1 MSTPLAHWL
10 RDNRDLLLTRWL
22 TLLDQRVFAGN
33 GAVAHNS
40 GDQIAHPDERNVLLR
55 SIYDGLV
62 SAAAGDYMPL
72 DECLRLLRALR
83 THPGEDELPQQL
95 ALTFQLRRAAWE
107 MIFKPGQPPN
117 GHAPHEWNQLVE
129 EFDQLLDY
137 VAVATV
143 NQWLSAAEVVQ
154 RELNETRL
162 LVESLYHD
170 TEATDRT
177 TLQVSNLNQI
187 AQGLSASMDRA
198 QQLEIVGAKLQA
210 ALEVALLS
218 IWLFD
223 AQSQTLALA
232 RSWGPATAPPA
243 DMRVDI
249 ADAGDLTARAFQ
261 LGEAVAES
269 DVDAALQGPWHMPGF
284 AVLSVP
290 MIAQRQVIGV
300 IVIQDPSVQTIMDR
314 SQQDFVKSAA
324 SQAAI
329 AIENARL
336 YDEVLSFNSV
346 LEQRITER
354 TRQLQI
360 ERDTLE
366 TVHEIAMEISSTLD
380 RDSLLQV
387 SLNALAK
394 LAGVTHGSI
403 MLVEP
408 ETEHL
413 VDCAVLDRPGDIGFR
428 RFAIGQGIVG
438 WVAQHKKPAVI
449 ADITKDPRWVDPP
462 DADGIHKQVGS
473 MIAVPLIAHH
483 QMLGVLLLSHDDNGY
498 FNEDHLRL
506 LNASAGQIAIGI
518 NNAQLYTELE
528 KELMHRSEMFQRQEV
543 EASQSQAILQSL
555 SDGVIVCG
563 EDGSVLAANMACELI
578 LERSI
583 EELVIWNL
591 PELFRRL
598 LGRRADEVPVEAL
611 LAQPT
616 DEHHRP
622 RTFSTV
628 YQTGTRM
635 ISITLGPVLNSKEA
649 LMGAVA
655 VFRDITRE
663 IASDRLKTEFIGTVS
678 HELRTPMTSIKGF
691 TQLLSMGSLG
701 PVNDT
706 QKEFLQIIQM
716 NAERMISI
724 INDLLDI
731 TKIETGSVELDMRPL
746 HMAEALSTVVIELQP
761 SIRAREHTLT
771 ISIPPGLPLVRADA
785 RRLNQILAN
794 MLSNAVKYTPRGG
807 SIALEAREVDIEV
820 VPEHLREGLKVKS
833 RYALI
838 EIRDTGVGIAA
849 EELDR
854 IFDRF
859 YRTENPL
866 KVEAGGTGLGL
877 SLVHPLIELFGG
889 RVWVQSTLNE
899 GSTFSFIIPA
909 A

>member
-40 GDQIAHPDERNVLLR
+40 GDQIAHLDERNVLLR

-170 TEATDRT
+170 TA
-177 TLQVSNLNQI
+177 
-187 AQGLSASMDRA
+187 
-198 QQLEIVGAKLQA
+198 
-210 ALEVALLS
+210 
-218 IWLFD
+218 
-223 AQSQTLALA
+223 
-232 RSWGPATAPPA
+232 ATAPPA

-284 AVLSVP
+284 AVVSVP

-528 KELMHRSEMFQRQEV
+528 KGLMHRSEMFQRQEV

-591 PELFRRL
+591 PEL
-598 LGRRADEVPVEAL
+598 
-611 LAQPT
+611 
-616 DEHHRP
+616 
-622 RTFSTV
+622 
-628 YQTGTRM
+628 
-635 ISITLGPVLNSKEA
+635 
-649 LMGAVA
+649 
-655 VFRDITRE
+655 
-663 IASDRLKTEFIGTVS
+663 
-678 HELRTPMTSIKGF
+678 
-691 TQLLSMGSLG
+691 
-701 PVNDT
+701 
-706 QKEFLQIIQM
+706 
-716 NAERMISI
+716 
-724 INDLLDI
+724 
-731 TKIETGSVELDMRPL
+731 
-746 HMAEALSTVVIELQP
+746 
-761 SIRAREHTLT
+761 
-771 ISIPPGLPLVRADA
+771 
-785 RRLNQILAN
+785 
-794 MLSNAVKYTPRGG
+794 
-807 SIALEAREVDIEV
+807 
-820 VPEHLREGLKVKS
+820 
-833 RYALI
+833 
-838 EIRDTGVGIAA
+838 
-849 EELDR
+849 
-854 IFDRF
+854 
-859 YRTENPL
+859 
-866 KVEAGGTGLGL
+866 
-877 SLVHPLIELFGG
+877 
-889 RVWVQSTLNE
+889 
-899 GSTFSFIIPA
+899 
-909 A
+909 